1 MTPPVDP
8 AECPWTPE
16 GEELREDIAARYTL
30 YLDLMSEEEDY
41 ECVQFPQRF
50 SH

>member
-16 GEELREDIAARYTL
+16 GEELREDREARYAL
-30 YLDLMSEEEDY
+30 YLDLLSEEEDY

>member
-16 GEELREDIAARYTL
+16 GEELREDREARYTL
-30 YLDLMSEEEDY
+30 YLDLLAEEEDY
-41 ECVQFPQRF
+41 ECVQFPQWF